1 MQNPTALEAARGRP
15 HDARMATHPPSSDP
29 VDKPEG
35 AVTPHAVAAPRSEDE
50 TATVAE
56 TAETVAGTP
65 QTHPHPPL
73 PLKGRV
79 STARRTDERRALAM
93 LWPYIKGFPGRMA
106 AAMALLIGGKAA
118 STAVPWAFA
127 AIVDRLDPRI
137 ALLAVPVA
145 LIAVYGLL
153 RLIGAVFSQLRD
165 TVFERVSQRAM
176 RASGLD
182 AFRHLHQLSL
192 RFHLD
197 RHTGG
202 VGRDIS
208 RGTRGVYNL
217 LGWVVFNIV
226 PTLVEIA
233 MVTGVLLYKLDWR
246 YAVITLATMVVYIA
260 ATIWISEWRTAGV
273 RAMNEVESVANAR
286 AVDSLLNYETVKYFG
301 NEAFEA
307 RRYDADL
314 RRYEDAAVKTE
325 SSLAVLNGAQALVIA
340 IGLTVLMAMAAIG
353 VVHRELSVGTIVLVN
368 GLLLQLSIPLNM
380 LGFTYRQI
388 KQGIIDMERM
398 FALLD
403 EHAEVQDAPGAK
415 PLQLRGA
422 NVRFENVSFAYDPQ
436 RQILFDVNFD
446 IPSGRTVAVVGAT
459 GAGKSTLSRL
469 LFRFYDVTGGRI
481 SIDGQDIR
489 DVTQESL
496 RATIG
501 IVPQDTVLFN
511 DTIYYNIAYGRPD
524 ATREEV
530 EAAAKAAHIHEFVL
544 SLPDGYG
551 TQVGERGLKLSGGE
565 KQRVA
570 IARALLKRPA
580 ILVFDE
586 ATSALDTRTEK
597 VIQAELSEIARGR
610 TTLIVAHRL
619 STIVDADE
627 ILVLDHGRIVERGS
641 HAQLLERGGRYAALW
656 TMQAKAPRP
665 ETADA

>member
-1 MQNPTALEAARGRP
+1 MT
-15 HDARMATHPPSSDP
+15 THPSSADS
-29 VDKPEG
+29 VAKPEG
-35 AVTPHAVAAPRSEDE
+35 AVTPHAIAAPRSEDE
-50 TATVAE
+50 TATVTE
-56 TAETVAGTP
+56 MPDIAGEA
-65 QTHPHPPL
+65 QNHPNPTQH
-73 PLKGRV
+73 LKGSAKPGADAHTSRGGTRRV
-79 STARRTDERRALAM
+79 LAM
-93 LWPYIKGFPGRMA
+93 LWPYIKGFPGRMTIA
-106 AAMALLIGGKAA
+106 ALLLVISKVA
-118 STAVPWAFA
+118 TVWVPVAFKD
-127 AIVDRLDPRI
+127 IVDHLDPRVA
-137 ALLAVPVA
+137 ALTVPVA
-145 LIAVYGLL
+145 LIALYGVL
-153 RLIGAVFSQLRD
+153 RLIGTLFGQLRD

-226 PTLVEIA
+226 PTLFEILVVIA
-233 MVTGVLLYKLDWR
+233 LLLRQFDWR
-246 YAVITLATMVVYIA
+246 YAVVTLVTMGVYIG

-273 RAMNEVESVANAR
+273 RVMNEEESLSNAR

-301 NEAFEA
+301 NEEFEA
-307 RRYDADL
+307 QRYDNAL

-340 IGLTVLMAMAAIG
+340 LGLTILMAMTAQG
-353 VVHRELSVGTIVLVN
+353 VVAHTLSVGDIVMVN
-368 GLLLQLSIPLNM
+368 GWLLQLAIPLNM

-403 EHAEVQDAPGAK
+403 EHAEVQDAPDAK
-415 PLQLRGA
+415 PLQLHGA

-436 RQILFDVNFD
+436 RQILFDVDFG

-481 SIDGQDIR
+481 TIDGQDIR

-496 RATIG
+496 RSGIG

-511 DTIYYNIAYGRPD
+511 DTIYYNIAYGQPN

-530 EAAAKAAHIHEFVL
+530 EASAKAAHIHEFVQA
-544 SLPDGYG
+544 LPDGYQ

-627 ILVLDHGRIVERGS
+627 ILVLDHGRIVERGT
-641 HAQLLERGGRYAALW
+641 HAQLLAREGRYAALW
-656 TMQAKAPRP
+656 AMQAKAPRA
-665 ETADA
+665 ETAEA

>member
-1 MQNPTALEAARGRP
+1 MPIL
-15 HDARMATHPPSSDP
+15 PPSSDP
-29 VDKPEG
+29 TGKPKG
-35 AVTPHAVAAPRSEDE
+35 AVTPHATAAPRSEDE
-50 TATVAE
+50 TATVSEGAPEPAPGNPPRAANPTGHQGASAE
-56 TAETVAGTP
+56 SGAGHGIPRGGTR
-65 QTHPHPPL
+65 
-73 PLKGRV
+73 RV
-79 STARRTDERRALAM
+79 LAM
-93 LWPYIKGFPGRMA
+93 LWPYIKGFPGRMTIA
-106 AAMALLIGGKAA
+106 ALLLVISKIA
-118 STAVPWAFA
+118 TVWVPVAFKD
-127 AIVDRLDPRI
+127 IVDHLDPRI
-137 ALLAVPVA
+137 AMLTVPVA
-145 LIAVYGLL
+145 LIALYGVL
-153 RLIGAVFSQLRD
+153 RLIGTLFGQLRD

-226 PTLVEIA
+226 PTLFEI
-233 MVTGVLLYKLDWR
+233 VVVIVLLLRQFDWR
-246 YAVITLATMVVYIA
+246 YAVVTLVTMGVYIG

-273 RAMNEVESVANAR
+273 RVMNEEESLSNAR

-301 NEAFEA
+301 NEEFEA
-307 RRYDADL
+307 QRYDNAL

-340 IGLTVLMAMAAIG
+340 LGLTLLMAMAASG
-353 VVHRELSVGTIVLVN
+353 VAAHTLSVGDIVMVN
-368 GLLLQLSIPLNM
+368 GWLLQLAIPLNM

-403 EHAEVQDAPGAK
+403 EHAEVRDAPDAK

-436 RQILFDVNFD
+436 RQILFDVDFS

-481 SIDGQDIR
+481 TIDGQDIR
-489 DVTQESL
+489 EVTQESL
-496 RATIG
+496 RAGIG

-511 DTIYYNIAYGRPD
+511 DTIYYNIAYGRPN

-530 EAAAKAAHIHEFVL
+530 EMAARAAHIHDFVL
-544 SLPDGYG
+544 SLPDGYQS
-551 TQVGERGLKLSGGE
+551 QVGERGLKLSGGE

-619 STIVDADE
+619 STIVDSDE
-627 ILVLDHGRIVERGS
+627 ILVLDRGRIVERGT
-641 HAQLLERGGRYAALW
+641 HAQLLEREGRYAALW
-656 TMQAKAPRP
+656 AMQARAPRA
-665 ETADA
+665 ETADV

>member
-1 MQNPTALEAARGRP
+1 MTSQPNPPHTDPAAE
-15 HDARMATHPPSSDP
+15 
-29 VDKPEG
+29 PEG
-35 AVTPHAVAAPRSEDE
+35 AVTPHATAAPRSEDE
-50 TATVAE
+50 TATVSE
-56 TAETVAGTP
+56 GRKTKPEEESSLPRGGT
-65 QTHPHPPL
+65 
-73 PLKGRV
+73 
-79 STARRTDERRALAM
+79 RRALTM
-93 LWPYIKGFPGRMA
+93 LWPYIRGFPGRITVA
-106 AAMALLIGGKAA
+106 AILLIVAKAA
-118 STAVPWAFA
+118 TIGVPLSLE
-127 AIVDRLDPRI
+127 AIVNHLDPRI
-137 ALLAVPVA
+137 ALLSVPIA
-145 LIAVYGLL
+145 LIAGYGAL
-153 RLIGAVFSQLRD
+153 RLIGTLFGQLRD
-165 TVFERVSQRAM
+165 TIFERVSQRAM
-176 RASGLD
+176 RSSGLD

-233 MVTGVLLYKLDWR
+233 MVVAVLLRKLDWR
-246 YAVITLATMVVYIA
+246 YAVVTLVTMVVYIV

-273 RAMNEVESVANAR
+273 RAMNEVESLSNAR

-301 NEAFEA
+301 NEEFEA
-307 RRYDADL
+307 RRYDVEL

-325 SSLAVLNGAQALVIA
+325 SSLAVLNGVQALVIA
-340 IGLTVLMAMAAIG
+340 VGLTLLMAMAAQG
-353 VVHRELSVGTIVLVN
+353 VVAGKLNVGELVLVN
-368 GLLLQLSIPLNM
+368 TLLIQLSVPLNM

-403 EHAEVQDAPGAK
+403 EHAEIQDAPGAK
-415 PLQLRGA
+415 PLRAQGGGL
-422 NVRFENVSFAYDPQ
+422 RFENVSFHYNPDRA
-436 RQILFDVNFD
+436 ILHDVDFSVA
-446 IPSGRTVAVVGAT
+446 PGQTVAVVGAT

-469 LFRFYDVTGGRI
+469 LFRFYDVSAGRI
-481 SIDGQDIR
+481 TIDGQDIR
-489 DVTQESL
+489 AVTQESL
-496 RATIG
+496 RAAIG

-511 DTIYYNIAYGRPD
+511 DSIYYNIAYGRPS

-530 EAAAKAAHIHEFVL
+530 EAAARAAHIHDFVA
-544 SLPDGYG
+544 SLPQGYES
-551 TQVGERGLKLSGGE
+551 QVGERGLKLSGGE

-627 ILVLDHGRIVERGS
+627 ILVLDHGRIVERGT
-641 HAQLLERGGRYAALW
+641 HAQLLASEGRYAALW
-656 TMQAKAPRP
+656 AMQAKAPQP
-665 ETADA
+665 EIPEA